1 MRDQFADRVT
11 ATVATFAAANPW
23 WVPHLEKALSI
34 GLSSL
39 GVVWLGVQIFY
50 KVKNGK

>member
-1 MRDQFADRVT
+1 MRDQVVDRVT

-39 GVVWLGVQIFY
+39 GVVWLLVQIAH
-50 KVKNGK
+50 KLKHWK

>member
-39 GVVWLGVQIFY
+39 GVVWLLVQIAH
-50 KVKNGK
+50 KLKHWK